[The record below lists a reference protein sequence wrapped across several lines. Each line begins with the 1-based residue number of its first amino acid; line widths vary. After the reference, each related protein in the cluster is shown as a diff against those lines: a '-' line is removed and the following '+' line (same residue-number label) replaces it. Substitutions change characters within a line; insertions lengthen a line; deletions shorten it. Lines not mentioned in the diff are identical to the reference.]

1 VTGCFDT
8 DGIPD
13 MRGLEEMFL
22 PIDDNEIDGL
32 YSNGQMKILRE
43 QERRKAKVEVY
54 KALKHW

>member
-1 VTGCFDT
+1 
-8 DGIPD
+8 

>member
-1 VTGCFDT
+1 MTGCFDT

-32 YSNGQMKILRE
+32 YSSGQMKILRE

-54 KALKHW
+54 KAL